1 MITLERWTVQQNGK
15 IRTAGAA
22 DEGPLPPAPV
32 IPPDVTRTGL
42 PARSGTVEVDGAVI
56 DYLPVSVYCK
66 ANSCKWSVEVKGAPW
81 LGIMTPDGKHVRKYD
96 CSGGNGQFL
105 YAMMG
110 DPKTSLGNGTVVRQS
125 RYWKRLTQSVVPANT
140 PHETSI
146 AVTSG
151 ITETQGE
158 TMSFSV
164 GASVGFDKVI
174 QAQLSTELS
183 KSFSFEVAITNET
196 TVTDTF
202 SFPPLSVTQ
211 VDGVYQLVESF
222 SVSPGPDYAAVVAEF
237 NQAYG
242 DICRQMGMFC
252 SEYRAEVP
260 FEYPGSTYLQVVGT
274 DSTAPAVRSFTPAS
288 ELRALIERTVLVTAS

>member
-1 MITLERWTVQQNGK
+1 MLTLERWTVHQNGK

-22 DEGPLPPAPV
+22 DEGPLPPPPV

-42 PARSGTVEVDGAVI
+42 PARSATVEVDGDVI

-66 ANSCKWSVEVKGAPW
+66 ASGCSWTVEVTGAPW
-81 LGIMTPDGKHVRKYD
+81 LGIMTPAGKQVKKYD
-96 CSGGNGQFL
+96 CSGSNGQFL

-110 DPKTSLGNGTVVRQS
+110 DPATNLGNGTVIRQT

-151 ITETQGE
+151 ITQTQGE
-158 TMSFSV
+158 TMSYSV

-174 QAQLSTELS
+174 QAQLSAELS
-183 KSFSFEVAITNET
+183 KSFSFEIAITNET

-202 SFPPLSVTQ
+202 TFPALSVTQ

-222 SVSPGPDYAAVVAEF
+222 AVSPGPDYAAIVAEF
-237 NQAYG
+237 NTAYG
-242 DICRQMGMFC
+242 DICRRMGMFC

-260 FEYPGSTYLQVVGT
+260 FEYPASTYLQVVGT
-274 DSTAPAVRSFTPAS
+274 DRTIATTRSFTPTD